1 MPCVST
7 RNPSTYDGLLV
18 WLRQYGDAS
27 VQQALA
33 ARADVPLPP
42 APPPAAASPTTEP
55 TITGVLPFTLVVLIL
70 PLLLLMAVVVGLP
83 ARAASK
89 MVAGGLLVVA
99 GILSLLQDS
108 PFLGGSVFNLIFT
121 FLTTAAVAAA
131 WLAVRER
138 PGRAFALLPI
148 ALLAPLLPVV
158 AYAVGSTVVYYLAGL
173 LTIGVIVAI
182 AWFGRSIAASQG
194 GRSAPATP
202 EQRAAAEHAARV
214 EHLRRWEA
222 AYAEA
227 HGGAQPPTG
236 CVPPMP
242 IGGFEGTG
250 RTNTMAILALVFG
263 LGGGLLGIVFG
274 HMALSQIRRTGE
286 QGRGLAIAGL
296 IFGYV
301 GLASIVILLI
311 VYLVMIIV

>member
-1 MPCVST
+1 M
-7 RNPSTYDGLLV
+7 
-18 WLRQYGDAS
+18 
-27 VQQALA
+27 
-33 ARADVPLPP
+33 
-42 APPPAAASPTTEP
+42 
-55 TITGVLPFTLVVLIL
+55 
-70 PLLLLMAVVVGLP
+70 
-83 ARAASK
+83 
-89 MVAGGLLVVA
+89 
-99 GILSLLQDS
+99 
-108 PFLGGSVFNLIFT
+108 
-121 FLTTAAVAAA
+121 
-131 WLAVRER
+131 
-138 PGRAFALLPI
+138 
-148 ALLAPLLPVV
+148 
-158 AYAVGSTVVYYLAGL
+158 VYYLAGL

-227 HGGAQPPTG
+227 HGGAQPPAG
-236 CVPPMP
+236 YVPPPAGYVPPMP

-263 LGGGLLGIVFG
+263 LGGGLLGVVFG

-311 VYLVMIIV
+311 VYLVVIIL